1 MKLGRITK
9 KKYMVMLGD
18 FNKPFSVVVK
28 ISKRKINKDIE
39 NLNNM
44 VYKLDPMNITQI
56 RMYIFLK
63 TNMTHYQS

>member
-1 MKLGRITK
+1 
-9 KKYMVMLGD
+9 MVILGD